1 MEYYERALQQNP
13 KDLYLISK
21 LGKFLV
27 TTHFFSKAIDYYK
40 EAIRTTDNS
49 QLKLELATLY
59 VELENFGEAE
69 LLLKKEIERDQKGKL
84 EDLMGLQSRT
94 SMMVF
99 LGEIQEKSGNVG
111 EAVKTLTNARDNQI
125 RIKKR
130 FSLEESS

>member
-1 MEYYERALQQNP
+1 MEYYEKALKQNP

-59 VELENFGEAE
+59 VELENFEEAE
-69 LLLKKEIERDQKGKL
+69 VLLKKEIERDQKGKL

-99 LGEIQEKSGNVG
+99 LGEIQEKSGNVE

>member
-1 MEYYERALQQNP
+1 MKYYERALEQNP

-40 EAIRTTDNS
+40 KAIRTTDNS

-59 VELENFGEAE
+59 VELENYGEAE

-84 EDLMGLQSRT
+84 EDLMGLQSKT

-99 LGEIQEKSGNVG
+99 LGEIQEKSGNLG